1 MRTESTKT
9 WNVQFWFLSGERINR
24 AGECL
29 GQCAYQAQGY
39 QLDAYSLIHHTLE
52 IKRTISI

>member
-1 MRTESTKT
+1 MKT

-24 AGECL
+24 AGECS